1 MSALGGKADVSL
13 AAPFL
18 AAWVATKNAG
28 ARTRAKLVTVRTKIC
43 VLRFRSL
50 RRRLKIHAAS
60 FAGQTLKLLRA
71 HHLERDVYS
80 SFALVVRKFGFRFL
94 PEMKFHPP

>member
-1 MSALGGKADVSL
+1 MSL

-28 ARTRAKLVTVRTKIC
+28 ARTRAKLVTMRTKIC

-60 FAGQTLKLLRA
+60 FAGQTLKLLAAKPDRV
-71 HHLERDVYS
+71 LLTLPD
-80 SFALVVRKFGFRFL
+80 LL
-94 PEMKFHPP
+94 PEVSARYPELDGRWKVDRP